1 MTRMQETEQG
11 MQHPEAVAAMRKLA
25 GGSMSNEELVDFY
38 RMLKSWMPEIGPEA
52 GVNLTSKPNDTT
64 FQGMNIKEIWYMGR
78 KHDVISK
85 GIHPQRANLREVIE
99 ERYKGTEYEKLLNSN
114 MHNASGT
121 VKIKGLN
128 YGRMIPNLMGAA
140 GGDASTEEI
149 TKMYDNLLSAG
160 QGGYSQEEMQARDA
174 KFDTGFLQLKELYLA
189 QMRRMKEK
197 YGTYPTQMHPEDF
210 LSKVGVDY
218 FDDVSI
224 IQDTEQMMVS
234 GKKYFDYNNPDD
246 AEFKLLSD
254 YYGDVFT
261 YFSSYIIADT
271 NPADLEEFKP
281 TEMGLKDAENNV
293 YAQKLKVS
301 ERQLRE
307 KNPNMKGFTDKEM
320 AVYVGHL
327 RKRFNAEGKE
337 NRLIGRFRK
346 K

>member
-1 MTRMQETEQG
+1 
-11 MQHPEAVAAMRKLA
+11 
-25 GGSMSNEELVDFY
+25 
-38 RMLKSWMPEIGPEA
+38 
-52 GVNLTSKPNDTT
+52 
-64 FQGMNIKEIWYMGR
+64 MNIKEIWYMGR

-174 KFDTGFLQLKELYLA
+174 KFDAGFRQLKQLYLA

-234 GKKYFDYNNPDD
+234 GGKYFDYSNPDD

-261 YFSSYIIADT
+261 YFSGYIIADS

-281 TEMGLKDAENNV
+281 TELGLQDAENSI
-293 YAQKLKVS
+293 YAEKLKVS
-301 ERQLRE
+301 EQQLRE
-307 KNPNMKGFTDKEM
+307 RNPNIKGFSQKEM
-320 AVYVGHL
+320 VIYRTHL
-327 RKRFNAEGKE
+327 QRRFNAEGKG